1 MWALNGLAPLR
12 ASVAAR
18 ASPLLHCMWGA
29 LGTPSAQQQV
39 GAPDAPIRSS
49 TTRATVQNADGR
61 GGEDGGGGV
70 GRGWGGAER
79 QSSHTRSMLAATGLY
94 GIPELSDPAG
104 FQLLTDQAIAR
115 YASNPSPPWLRY
127 ACNNSLRTKMCNNAA
142 TALSTLGGGSEIT
155 HPSRSTRL

>member
-18 ASPLLHCMWGA
+18 AAPLLRCMWGA
-29 LGTPSAQQQV
+29 QGTPRAQQQV
-39 GAPDAPIRSS
+39 GTADAPIRSS
-49 TTRATVQNADGR
+49 TTRATVQSADGR
-61 GGEDGGGGV
+61 GGGEDGWKGV

-115 YASNPSPPWLRY
+115 YASNPCPP
-127 ACNNSLRTKMCNNAA
+127 
-142 TALSTLGGGSEIT
+142 
-155 HPSRSTRL
+155 